1 MQTSMEKII
10 VDGSDMD
17 VYLAVPSG
25 AGPFP
30 ALVVMQTQYGLEDF
44 LKEATRRVCEAGY
57 VGAAIDLYH
66 WDGPD
71 CLESIDIRKTRL
83 RDVNVIKDVNA
94 TVDLLKSHK
103 AVDSDRIG
111 IIGFCMGGR
120 NAFLMAAANP
130 TFKAAVSYYG
140 GGTMR
145 PWGQGASPFD
155 RIPEIHCP
163 ILAHFGEDDK
173 NPSPEDMRKLDA
185 ELIKHGKV
193 HEFHSYAGAGHGFM
207 NTRQAGYR
215 AHADQASWPR
225 TLDFLGRYLAKPVA
239 KVAAAG
245 SR

>member
-1 MQTSMEKII
+1 MQTSMEKIR

-17 VYLAVPSG
+17 VYLTVPAG

-30 ALVVMQTQYGLEDF
+30 ALVVMQTQFGLEDF
-44 LKEATRRVCEAGY
+44 LKEATRRVCESGY

-71 CLESIDIRKTRL
+71 CQESIDVRKTRL

-94 TVDLLKSHK
+94 TVALLKNHK

-145 PWGQGASPFD
+145 PWGQGPSPFD

-185 ELIKHGKV
+185 ELTKHGKI
-193 HEFHSYAGAGHGFM
+193 HEFHSYSGAGHGFM

-225 TLDFLGRYLAKPVA
+225 TLDFLGRYLGKQET
-239 KVAAAG
+239 KRAAAAA
-245 SR
+245 R